1 MGFTSSHLHNFKSV
15 PESGNEIPLSILEN
29 VGLEIPIS
37 LQATSIEIFLVL
49 RKAATSVF
57 NLSELIIFKMFQ
69 QRYNIVIKIK
79 K

>member
-15 PESGNEIPLSILEN
+15 PESGKEIPLSILEN
-29 VGLEIPIS
+29 VGLEMPIS

-57 NLSELIIFKMFQ
+57 NFSELIIFNVSAKIQ
-69 QRYNIVIKIK
+69 YSNQIK